1 VAALDA
7 SGLRNAPTQGLN
19 LMGPDTAR
27 SIGQAYSDICSKF
40 PFLAGNIGRANCSR
54 LGSSTYGQCSMS
66 RGAIDFNTKYYGR
79 GNEASFAASFSNC
92 IATQFHPQGVMSKG
106 AAYAVASHELGHA
119 IEGRLE
125 KLMKAAGVDTTEKRK
140 KRYFISG
147 RVMDKALSNLSLQN
161 DPLVIKKELSDY
173 ANTDSAEF
181 FAEAVSE
188 YLCSPSPRPVA
199 AEVGKILERFMKND
213 FSDLGI

>member
-1 VAALDA
+1 
-7 SGLRNAPTQGLN
+7 
-19 LMGPDTAR
+19 
-27 SIGQAYSDICSKF
+27 
-40 PFLAGNIGRANCSR
+40 
-54 LGSSTYGQCSMS
+54 MS

-199 AEVGKILERFMKND
+199 AEVGKILE
-213 FSDLGI
+213 

>member
-1 VAALDA
+1 
-7 SGLRNAPTQGLN
+7 
-19 LMGPDTAR
+19 
-27 SIGQAYSDICSKF
+27 
-40 PFLAGNIGRANCSR
+40 
-54 LGSSTYGQCSMS
+54 
-66 RGAIDFNTKYYGR
+66 
-79 GNEASFAASFSNC
+79 
-92 IATQFHPQGVMSKG
+92 MSKG

-125 KLMKAAGVDTTEKRK
+125 KLMKAVGVDTTEKRK